1 MATYSIKWLR
11 NFFGTKFFPI
21 THITAVRDNNNVNL
35 ETLLNNKA
43 DEATTLAGYGITDAY
58 TKTDS
63 NSRFYALSGVTYTS
77 GSSIDV
83 TTLDAG
89 TYYISSVDQLTDPP
103 TESRNGLSTY
113 FWVLKPNDRHTII
126 RLQIS
131 DSPNIW
137 EKYYMASSGWS
148 NWVLVQ
154 NDLDNYYTKAAGKS
168 TFYSLK
174 NDGTMG
180 IDAYPQAPV
189 DLNTIITVGN
199 YYIKFNSGSASNN
212 LQNYPNETR
221 IESTTNVG
229 NPHLHVLQTDSGVI
243 KQQFQWNKSQVL
255 WERKTTDGGTT
266 WTDWVVIT
274 MDLYNN
280 FIGLKG
286 QTLITPSD
294 SNLVD
299 LDTFKTVG
307 TYTIN
312 YKESIRQYI
321 SNMPSDY
328 LNYSR
333 TTHAPFNLYVINTDP
348 TQSAYVLQRIRSD
361 RQNYQAWERTYI
373 GVPNGGWSDWA
384 LVQDDLSKYALSEGS
399 SSDARLKDKVDD
411 INLNVEDIAKAP
423 NLTFKWKDKKDNN
436 LHGGTYA
443 QYWENITPYYVHG
456 SDSKT
461 LEYGNLA
468 LTCSIELAK
477 EMTKLK
483 EENVQLK
490 KELEDI
496 KETLNKLN
504 K

>member
-1 MATYSIKWLR
+1 M
-11 NFFGTKFFPI
+11 
-21 THITAVRDNNNVNL
+21 
-35 ETLLNNKA
+35 
-43 DEATTLAGYGITDAY
+43 
-58 TKTDS
+58 
-63 NSRFYALSGVTYTS
+63 
-77 GSSIDV
+77 
-83 TTLDAG
+83 
-89 TYYISSVDQLTDPP
+89 
-103 TESRNGLSTY
+103 
-113 FWVLKPNDRHTII
+113 
-126 RLQIS
+126 
-131 DSPNIW
+131 
-137 EKYYMASSGWS
+137 
-148 NWVLVQ
+148 
-154 NDLDNYYTKAAGKS
+154 
-168 TFYSLK
+168 
-174 NDGTMG
+174 
-180 IDAYPQAPV
+180 
-189 DLNTIITVGN
+189 NTITTVGN
-199 YYIKFNSGSASNN
+199 YYIKFNSGSASSN

-221 IESTTNVG
+221 IEDTTSSSNAG

-286 QTLITPSD
+286 QTSITPSN

-312 YKESIRQYI
+312 YKERNMQYI

-328 LNYSR
+328 HNYIR
-333 TTHAPFNLYVINTDP
+333 TSLAPFNLYVINTNP
-348 TQSAYVLQRIRSD
+348 TQPAYVLQRIRSD
-361 RQNYQAWERTYI
+361 RQNYQAWERIYI
-373 GVPNGGWSDWA
+373 GATNGDWSDWA